1 MTCRRRPRVY
11 SSVRRMEMKL
21 RARLSAGWAMIV
33 IVMLVVAACGGSSAE
48 EATLSGEEL
57 LEARCTDCHGLAQ
70 VTSATKT
77 EAEWLST
84 VDRMIGLG
92 ATLNE
97 AEKDTL
103 VSYLAEM
110 YGP

>member
-1 MTCRRRPRVY
+1 
-11 SSVRRMEMKL
+11 MKH
-21 RARLSAGWAMIV
+21 RARSWAGLAMIM
-33 IVMLVVAACGGSSAE
+33 IVVLAAAACGGSSAE

-57 LEARCTDCHGLAQ
+57 LEARCTSCHGLAQ
-70 VTSATKT
+70 VTSASKT

-97 AEKDTL
+97 AEKSTL

>member
-1 MTCRRRPRVY
+1 
-11 SSVRRMEMKL
+11 MKH
-21 RARLSAGWAMIV
+21 RARSWAGLAMIM
-33 IVMLVVAACGGSSAE
+33 IVVLAAAACGGSSGE
-48 EATLSGEEL
+48 EATLSGAEL
-57 LEARCTDCHGLAQ
+57 LEARCTTCHGLAQ
-70 VTSATKT
+70 VTSASKT

-97 AEKDTL
+97 AEKSTL

>member
-1 MTCRRRPRVY
+1 
-11 SSVRRMEMKL
+11 MKH
-21 RARLSAGWAMIV
+21 RARLWAGLAMIMM
-33 IVMLVVAACGGSSAE
+33 VMLAAAACGGSPAE
-48 EATLSGEEL
+48 EATLSGAEL
-57 LEARCTDCHGLAQ
+57 LEARCTACHGLAQ

-84 VDRMIGLG
+84 VDRMIGMG

-97 AEKDTL
+97 AEKGTL